1 MPAGEVVLDFPALG
15 LGRGER
21 MMPAGLKDA
30 HRTGIRVLTSAMALI
45 EAYHEQV
52 SLAAWSWAMSRV
64 VVEPVTRDV
73 ADAAITLLKDT
84 GLHGH
89 KYAELCAA
97 RVAVRGL

>member
-1 MPAGEVVLDFPALG
+1 MPTGEAVLGFPALG

-52 SLAAWSWAMSRV
+52 NPAAWGGV
-64 VVEPVTRDV
+64 VLYTSDV
-73 ADAAITLLKDT
+73 D
-84 GLHGH
+84 GM
-89 KYAELCAA
+89 
-97 RVAVRGL
+97 R